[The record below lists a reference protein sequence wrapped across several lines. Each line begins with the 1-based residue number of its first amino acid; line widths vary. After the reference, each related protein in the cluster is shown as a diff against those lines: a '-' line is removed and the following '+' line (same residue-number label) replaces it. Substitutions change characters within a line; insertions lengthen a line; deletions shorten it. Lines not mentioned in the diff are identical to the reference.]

1 MISKRLTALVL
12 SRDENVCQLNLP
24 GCTYTATV
32 ADHRANRGMG
42 GSEILDNTVN
52 LIAACG
58 LCNGL
63 KETVSGALLDDLKR
77 RGVRLSRAGTN
88 AQTLSYASD
97 SYVQYRGGNWYRLDT
112 TGGRQIIKKVNQL

>member
-12 SRDENVCQLNLP
+12 SRDGNVCQLNLP

-42 GSEILDNTVN
+42 GSDILDNTVN

-63 KETVSGALLDDLKR
+63 KETVSGPLLDELKR
-77 RGVRLSRAGTN
+77 RGLRLVRAGTN
-88 AQTLSYASD
+88 AQTLLYASD
-97 SYVQYRGGNWYRLDT
+97 SYVQYRSGDWYRLDT
-112 TGGRQIIKKVNQL
+112 TGGRQIIRKVNKP